1 MELTDDSDFHFLY
14 VLDIGE
20 SDFHI
25 LKKEQSILV
34 DFSVFSDH
42 LIQLFQS
49 INQQIPS
56 KSSSAFTIQLNTIED
71 KFSIIE
77 SNVFKQITHI
87 SLKVLLFLNHQF
99 VWKSFWFIVAQRK

>member
-1 MELTDDSDFHFLY
+1 MELTDDCDLQFLY
-14 VLDIGE
+14 ILDIGE

-42 LIQLFQS
+42 LIQLFHS
-49 INQQIPS
+49 VSHHPI

-87 SLKVLLFLNHQF
+87 SLKVLSFYLCLNVEMIF
-99 VWKSFWFIVAQRK
+99 MVVT